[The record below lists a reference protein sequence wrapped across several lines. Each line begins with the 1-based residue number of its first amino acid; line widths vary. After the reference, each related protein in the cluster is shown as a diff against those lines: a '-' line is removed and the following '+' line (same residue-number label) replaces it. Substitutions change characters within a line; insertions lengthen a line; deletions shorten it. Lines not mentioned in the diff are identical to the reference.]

1 MINCDIGKYTK
12 KVKGL
17 ESDSASPS
25 DTWIVD
31 FKGISYNGEPVKD
44 GKVFM
49 KIFVKP
55 DHNTNQETKA
65 LVYEAKF
72 YKYIVGFMNRGG
84 LGGKVLNPNYVT
96 YYANIL
102 CPFNTFYKMLV
113 NSGMNTHTAINN
125 LYRNFSIMTR
135 MGPSRPAINRNT
147 AQFTTDQEKNYLKN
161 KMYHAILTKPS
172 SGEKVSDFFEKIDK
186 RIKNNIHKMECC
198 IVSTVTGLLSMYY
211 LKAAHNDLH
220 IGNVF
225 TRKLDKNEGY
235 KIDGANG
242 IFSFALKKNGIG
254 VSIYDFDRGY
264 VPYLNKN
271 PLLEDGNHPWCYEK
285 MQCNVYVFSRDII
298 KFVCYLQY
306 FNTNNLLHRILKC
319 IVKNDLAY
327 NDLLKRIRSN
337 RRCSVVANIRGV
349 LRTVDTTWV
358 RQNAYPPNVI
368 LEKLV
373 TTFIRDGN
381 PYLNIINTSD
391 TEYNLTRRYTEEQAK
406 KFTIRGEDPLK
417 FKSLSSSPVT
427 KKPITPKISMFKSNT
442 KQRVTLNNPI
452 KRKRSPTPPFKH
464 RQQRID
470 NYLKQRP
477 KMGKLLNIKRKSPPS
492 SPVTKKPI
500 TPKKSTTKKVVPV
513 KYKFNTSPKKST
525 AKKSTVKKSTAKM
538 STAKKS
544 TTKRLS
550 PTKIFKITQLEDE
563 YNKEMKALQ
572 KIYDSGNKRYDNLE
586 KELNEKELELQKLQK
601 DCDDRKKQKKVD
613 IDKKK
618 REIEDLRS
626 QFYKMESVQKKKI
639 KSLKDKRDLLK

>member
-65 LVYEAKF
+65 LVYEAEF
-72 YKYIVGFMNRGG
+72 YKTFVGFMNRGG

-113 NSGMNTHTAINN
+113 NSGMNTHTAIDN

-135 MGPSRPAINRNT
+135 MGPSRPAIDRNT
-147 AQFTTDQEKNYLKN
+147 AQFTNDQEKNYLKN

-172 SGEKVSDFFEKIDK
+172 SGEKVAEFFEKIDK
-186 RIKNNIHKMECC
+186 RVKNNIHKMECC

-235 KIDGANG
+235 KIDGENG

-271 PLLEDGNHPWCYEK
+271 PLLEDGNHPWCYQK
-285 MQCNVYVFSRDII
+285 MQCNVHVFSRDII
-298 KFVCYLQY
+298 KFVCYLQH
-306 FNTNNLLHRILKC
+306 FNTNNLLHRTLKC

-327 NDLLKRIRSN
+327 NDLLKRIRSDSH
-337 RRCSVVANIRGV
+337 CSVVANIRGV

-391 TEYNLTRRYTEEQAK
+391 AEYNLTRRYTEEQAK
-406 KFTIRGEDPLK
+406 KFTIRREDPLK
-417 FKSLSSSPVT
+417 FKSLSRSPVT
-427 KKPITPKISMFKSNT
+427 KKPITPKMS
-442 KQRVTLNNPI
+442 
-452 KRKRSPTPPFKH
+452 
-464 RQQRID
+464 
-470 NYLKQRP
+470 
-477 KMGKLLNIKRKSPPS
+477 KLLNIKRKSPPS

-500 TPKKSTTKKVVPV
+500 TPKKSTTKKS
-513 KYKFNTSPKKST
+513 TTKKST
-525 AKKSTVKKSTAKM
+525 TKKSTTKKST
-538 STAKKS
+538 TKKS

-550 PTKIFKITQLEDE
+550 PTNIFKITQLEDE

-586 KELNEKELELQKLQK
+586 KELNEKKLELQKLQK

-618 REIEDLRS
+618 QEIEDLKS
-626 QFYKMESVQKKKI
+626 QLYKMESVQKKKI

>member
-113 NSGMNTHTAINN
+113 NSGMNTHTAIDN

-135 MGPSRPAINRNT
+135 MGPSRPAIDRNT
-147 AQFTTDQEKNYLKN
+147 AQFTTDREKNYLKN

-172 SGEKVSDFFEKIDK
+172 SGEKVGDFFEKIDK

-220 IGNVF
+220 TGNVF

-235 KIDGANG
+235 KIDGENG

-306 FNTNNLLHRILKC
+306 FNTNNLLHRTLKC

-406 KFTIRGEDPLK
+406 KFTMREDPLK

-427 KKPITPKISMFKSNT
+427 KKPITPKMSMFKSNT

-464 RQQRID
+464 KQKRIN
-470 NYLKQRP
+470 NYVVQP
-477 KMGKLLNIKRKSPPS
+477 
-492 SPVTKKPI
+492 
-500 TPKKSTTKKVVPV
+500 KKVVPV
-513 KYKFNTSPKKST
+513 KYKFNTIPKKST
-525 AKKSTVKKSTAKM
+525 TKKSTT
-538 STAKKS
+538 KKS

-550 PTKIFKITQLEDE
+550 PTKILNITQLEDE

-601 DCDDRKKQKKVD
+601 DCDDREKQKKVY